1 MRAKR
6 AIIVS
11 QKARHIARLAQ
22 ILRRAKGA
30 RLRTTAIKAMSISA
44 PFIRRPVGTSLLAAA
59 LLLSGILAFNLLP
72 VASLPRVD
80 FPVISVGASLPG
92 ADPQTM
98 ASAVA
103 TPLERQFGRI
113 SGVNQMTSSS
123 QLGSTGITLQFDLNR
138 NIDAAARDVQAAINA
153 ARSQLPANLPSNPT
167 YRKANPADAPIL
179 ILALTSDTVPVAR
192 LYDTSDSILA
202 QKLSQVDGVGQ
213 VFTWG
218 SAPPAVRAEVNP
230 MLLNKFGVGLDTV
243 RNALNLANANQAKG
257 QVSSGDV
264 NWTFTDNDQLFT
276 ADQYRPLIVA
286 YHNGGPVRLGDVADV
301 QDSVADVRN
310 IGLANGKPGVLVVIF
325 RQPAANV
332 IETVDRVRA
341 LMPYLQSSI
350 SPAIKLAVVSDRT
363 LTVRA
368 SVKDIE
374 STLLISIVLVILV
387 VFVFLRT
394 VRATVIPSI
403 AVPLSLVGTFGGMY
417 LLDYS
422 LDNLSLMALAIST
435 GFVVD
440 DAIVVLENITRYVEQ
455 GMGAVQAAF
464 KGAAEIGFT
473 VLSMSLSLV
482 AVFIPL
488 LMMGGIVG
496 RLFREFAVTLSIAI
510 GVSLLVSLTT
520 TPTMCAKF
528 LRPSE
533 PNQRHNAVYRSSE
546 WLFETLLATYRHAL
560 KWVLAHQPVTLLVT
574 ILVACLSVYLYII
587 VPKGFFPQQD
597 TGRLQG
603 SVQAAQD
610 ISFQAMSG
618 KMEQF
623 VKIILKDPAVAT
635 AVGFAGGGGATNQG
649 RFFVMLKPLEQ
660 RGQCT
665 TPHFWNPCYF
675 SADDVIN
682 RLRGKLAVVPG
693 ATLFL
698 QVQQDLTIGGR
709 YGQAQH
715 QYTIQGEDLNELNN
729 WGPLLLQKMRSLP
742 ELRDVNTDQQDR
754 GLQAQLVIDRDTASR
769 LGIAAQDID
778 NALYDAFG
786 QRQVSTMYRPL
797 NQYHVVMEVAPE
809 YQQTTEALQNIY
821 LRSTSGTPI
830 PLAAFTH
837 FVPSNIP
844 LAVNHQSQFPSVTIS
859 FNLAPGVSLGQAT
872 LAIEKVQRSI
882 GFPATIQAS
891 FQGTAAAFKD
901 SLSSEPVLI
910 LTALITV
917 YIVLG
922 MLYESYIHPIT
933 ILSTLPSA
941 GVGALLALL
950 LTHNE
955 LNVIGTIGIILLIGL
970 VKKNAI
976 MMIDVAL
983 EVERTQG
990 KKPAEAIYEA
1000 CILRFRPIMMTTMAA
1015 LLGGLP
1021 LALGTGT
1028 GSELHRPLGITIV
1041 GGLAVSQLLT
1051 LFTTPVVYVYLD
1063 RLRLALRGG
1072 ADETLPQTGPPGP
1085 PRHSPAH

>member
-1 MRAKR
+1 M
-6 AIIVS
+6 I
-11 QKARHIARLAQ
+11 
-22 ILRRAKGA
+22 G
-30 RLRTTAIKAMSISA
+30 
-44 PFIRRPVGTSLLAAA
+44 
-59 LLLSGILAFNLLP
+59 
-72 VASLPRVD
+72 
-80 FPVISVGASLPG
+80 VGAALPG

-113 SGVNQMTSSS
+113 SGVNQMTSTS
-123 QLGSTGITLQFDLNR
+123 QLGSTSIVLQFDLNR
-138 NIDAAARDVQAAINA
+138 NIDAAGRDVQAAINA

-179 ILALTSDTVPVAR
+179 ILALTSDTETVPQM
-192 LYDTSDSILA
+192 YDAADSILA
-202 QKLSQVDGVGQ
+202 QKLAQVSGVGQ
-213 VFTWG
+213 VFVG
-218 SAPPAVRAEVNP
+218 GAAQPAVRAEVNP
-230 MLLNKFGVGLDTV
+230 MLLNKLGVGLDTV
-243 RNALNLANANQAKG
+243 RTALNAANANLAKG
-257 QVSSGDV
+257 EVSNRTTSWSLDD
-264 NWTFTDNDQLFT
+264 TDQLFT

-286 YHNGGPVRLGDVADV
+286 YRNGGAVRLGDVADV
-301 QDSVADVRN
+301 QDSVSDVRN
-310 IGLANGKPGVLVVIF
+310 IGLANGKPSVLIIVF
-325 RQPAANV
+325 RQPGANI
-332 IETVDRVRA
+332 IETVDRVIA
-341 LMPYLQSSI
+341 LLPYLQSSI
-350 SPAIKLAVVSDRT
+350 SPAISLTVAMDRT
-363 LTVRA
+363 VTVRA

-374 STLLISIVLVILV
+374 FTLILSIILVILV
-387 VFVFLRT
+387 VFAFLRT
-394 VRATVIPSI
+394 VRATIIPSI

-417 LLDYS
+417 LLGFS

-455 GMGAVQAAF
+455 GMDAVQAAF

-473 VLSMSLSLV
+473 VLSMSVSLV

-488 LMMGGIVG
+488 LLMGGIVG
-496 RLFREFAVTLSIAI
+496 RLFREFAITLSVAIA
-510 GVSLLVSLTT
+510 VSLLVSLTT

-528 LRPSE
+528 LRPPAKDE
-533 PNQRHNAVYRSSE
+533 RHNRFYRGSE
-546 WLFETLLATYRHAL
+546 WVFDKTLATYTHAL
-560 KWVLAHQPVTLLVT
+560 KWVLEYQLITLVVT
-574 ILVACLSVYLYII
+574 ILVACLSVYLYIK

-597 TGRLQG
+597 TGRIMG

-610 ISFQAMSG
+610 ISFQAMRD
-618 KMEQF
+618 KMQRY
-623 VKIILKDPAVAT
+623 VTIVMTDPAVSSV
-635 AVGFAGGGGATNQG
+635 VGFAGGNTISNQG
-649 RFFVMLKPLEQ
+649 RFFIMLKPLAE
-660 RGQCT
+660 RGRC
-665 TPHFWNPCYF
+665 PNRHFWQSCPNVT
-675 SADDVIN
+675 ADNVIT
-682 RLRGKLAVVPG
+682 RLRGKLSAVPG

-698 QVQQDLTIGGR
+698 QSAQDLTIGGR
-709 YGQAQH
+709 QSNAQY
-715 QYTIQGEDLNELNN
+715 QYTLQGEDLNELNT
-729 WGPLLLQKMRSLP
+729 WAPQLLTKMRGLQ
-742 ELRDVNTDQQDR
+742 ELRDVSTDQQDK

-769 LGIAAQDID
+769 LGVAAQTID

-797 NQYHVVMEVAPE
+797 NQYHVVMEVAPQF
-809 YQQTTEALQNIY
+809 QQTTEALQNIY
-821 LRSTSGTPI
+821 LRSSSGAPI

-837 FVPSNIP
+837 FTPSNIP

-859 FNLAPGVSLGQAT
+859 FNLAPGISLGQAT
-872 LAIEKVQRSI
+872 LAINNAEQSI
-882 GFPATIQAS
+882 GFPSTIQAS
-891 FQGTAAAFKD
+891 FQGTAAAFQD
-901 SLSSEPVLI
+901 SLSSERVLI
-910 LTALITV
+910 FTALVTV

-933 ILSTLPSA
+933 ILSTIPSA

-983 EVERTQG
+983 EVERSQG

-1000 CILRFRPIMMTTMAA
+1000 CLLRFRPIMMTTMAA

-1021 LALGTGT
+1021 LALGSGT

-1041 GGLAVSQLLT
+1041 GGLIVSQALT

-1063 RLRLALRGG
+1063 RLRMALRGG
-1072 ADETLPQTGPPGP
+1072 EESSLVEGSAHT
-1085 PRHSPAH
+1085 PRPSPAH

>member
-1 MRAKR
+1 
-6 AIIVS
+6 
-11 QKARHIARLAQ
+11 
-22 ILRRAKGA
+22 
-30 RLRTTAIKAMSISA
+30 MSISA
-44 PFIRRPVGTSLLAAA
+44 PFIRRPIGTSLLAAA
-59 LLLSGILAFNLLP
+59 LLLSGILAFNFLP

-80 FPVISVGASLPG
+80 FPVIQVSASLPG

-113 SGVNQMTSSS
+113 SAVNQMTSTS
-123 QLGSTGITLQFDLNR
+123 QLGSTSIVLQFDLNR
-138 NIDAAARDVQAAINA
+138 NIDAAGRDVQAAINA

-179 ILALTSDTVPVAR
+179 ILALTSDTETVPQM
-192 LYDTSDSILA
+192 YDAADSILA
-202 QKLSQVDGVGQ
+202 QKLAQVAGVGT
-213 VFTWG
+213 VFVGG
-218 SAPPAVRAEVNP
+218 SAQPAVRAEVNP
-230 MLLNKFGVGLDTV
+230 TLLNKLGVGLDTV

-257 QVSSGDV
+257 QASNDTTS
-264 NWTFTDNDQLFT
+264 WSFSDNDQIFT

-286 YHNGGPVRLGDVADV
+286 YNNGAPVRLGDVADV
-301 QDSVADVRN
+301 EDSVSDVRN
-310 IGLANGKPGVLVVIF
+310 IGLLGSAADNSSGTGGKPSVLIIVF
-325 RQPAANV
+325 RQPGANI
-332 IETVDRVRA
+332 IETVDRVVA

-350 SPAIKLAVVSDRT
+350 SPAIKLSIALDRT
-363 LTVRA
+363 ITVRA

-374 STLLISIVLVILV
+374 FTLLLSIILVILV
-387 VFVFLRT
+387 VFAFLRT
-394 VRATVIPSI
+394 VRATIIPSI

-417 LLDYS
+417 LLGYS

-455 GMGAVQAAF
+455 GMDAVQAAF

-473 VLSMSLSLV
+473 VLSMSTSLV

-488 LMMGGIVG
+488 LLMGGIVG

-528 LRPSE
+528 LRPPAKDE
-533 PNQRHNAVYRSSE
+533 RHNRIYRGSE
-546 WLFETLLATYRHAL
+546 WVFDKTLALYSHAL
-560 KWVLAHQPVTLLVT
+560 KWVLEYQLVTLIVT
-574 ILVACLSVYLYII
+574 ILVACLSVYLYYI

-597 TGRLQG
+597 TGRLGG

-610 ISFQAMSG
+610 ISFQAMRG
-618 KMEQF
+618 KMERYVQI
-623 VKIILKDPAVAT
+623 VMKDPAVST
-635 AVGFAGGGGATNQG
+635 IVGFAGGNTVSNQG
-649 RFFVMLKPLEQ
+649 RFFIMLKAQGL
-660 RGQCT
+660 RSTCT
-665 TPHFWNPCYF
+665 NRHFWQSCPNV

-698 QVQQDLTIGGR
+698 QSAQDLTIGGR
-709 YGQAQH
+709 QSNAQY
-715 QYTIQGEDLNELNN
+715 QYTLQGEDLNELNTFA
-729 WGPLLLQKMRSLP
+729 PQLLTKMRALHQQ
-742 ELRDVNTDQQDR
+742 LTDVNTDQQDK
-754 GLQAQLVIDRDTASR
+754 GLQAQLIIDRDTASR
-769 LGIAAQDID
+769 MGVAAQDID

-797 NQYHVVMEVAPE
+797 NQYHVIMEVAPQF
-809 YQQTTEALQNIY
+809 QQTTEALQNIY
-821 LRSTSGTPI
+821 LRSTTGTPI

-837 FVPSNIP
+837 FAPSNMP

-859 FNLAPGVSLGQAT
+859 FNLVPGVSLGQAT
-872 LAIEKVQRSI
+872 QAIQDAQRSI
-882 GFPATIQAS
+882 GFPTTISAS
-891 FQGTAAAFKD
+891 FQGTAAAFQD
-901 SLSSEPVLI
+901 SLSNELVLI
-910 LTALITV
+910 VTALITV

-1000 CILRFRPIMMTTMAA
+1000 CLLRFRPIMMTTMAA

-1041 GGLAVSQLLT
+1041 GGLIVSQALT

-1063 RLRLALRGG
+1063 RVRMFFRGG
-1072 ADETLPQTGPPGP
+1072 EDTSLVEGSSGAPTP
-1085 PRHSPAH
+1085 SPAH